1 MSAVLELV
9 EFFRMA
15 LSAKLGFDRRFFWF
29 SLLVVFMTGN
39 TIDFVFGMFAI
50 DPGLKD
56 PPRFLLMTSQ
66 TITNFFLGLY
76 NIKRNKKKK
85 GDDYKDC
92 SF

>member
-1 MSAVLELV
+1 MSAFLELV

-15 LSAKLGFDRRFFWF
+15 LSADLGFDRRFFWF

-50 DPGLKD
+50 DPSLKD
-56 PPRFLLMTSQ
+56 PPGLLLMAGQ
-66 TITNFFLGLY
+66 TVTDLFLGLY
-76 NIKRNKKKK
+76 NIKRNEKKK

-92 SF
+92 FF